1 MGKKSQQ
8 EPRCLERTSADGDLL
23 DVCPDRLYG
32 ELGRFLNKRFV
43 FWYSMLAMNLVTLE
57 IRFNTERYR
66 KTNVAL
72 LLAALSRY
80 LDSTMLLISLNFHH
94 HVHLA
99 VTSRE

>member
-32 ELGRFLNKRFV
+32 ERFV

-57 IRFNTERYR
+57 VRFNTERYR